1 MILSLSI
8 EGSRHGPKAL
18 MPWRWRLE
26 TKRSDGIN
34 AESFNPGAKV
44 FRAEVLKDLSSPEA
58 ICIT

>member
-1 MILSLSI
+1 MSI